1 MRPANNVAA
10 VRFPKLMK
18 ISEPQAARRARVE
31 PFHCFVE

>member
-18 ISEPQAARRARVE
+18 ISQPRRARVE